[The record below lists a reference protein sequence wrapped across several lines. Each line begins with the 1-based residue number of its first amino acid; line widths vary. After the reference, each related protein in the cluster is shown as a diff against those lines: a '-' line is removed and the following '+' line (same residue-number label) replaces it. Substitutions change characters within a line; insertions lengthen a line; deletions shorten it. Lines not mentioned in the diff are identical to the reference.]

1 MRVSPKDAEPDRRRR
16 GHRRQVAHGVRSR
29 QRTPACRR
37 YPGRPTSLSSRRGA
51 TCRFRASPGQSA
63 RGRPQAEGLDA
74 QNARLGAVTQRPP
87 MAPTL
92 SAPMPLADHHDAA
105 AFDCGEPALN
115 EWLRNRAR
123 KSEGR
128 FARTYVVCDGARI
141 AGYFCIAVGSVERA
155 GAPKKLQRNAPDP
168 VPIAIIGRFA
178 VDIGYAGRGLG
189 KDLLQDAFKRIV
201 SISEIAGVSAVL
213 VHAKK
218 RRGPRV
224 LHEVCG
230 IFRISRREPSAL
242 PADRDDRRSPVN
254 TRRRWSSVTSC
265 APKAKQLRGR
275 ETASF
280 RSSASALGLLR

>member
-1 MRVSPKDAEPDRRRR
+1 
-16 GHRRQVAHGVRSR
+16 
-29 QRTPACRR
+29 
-37 YPGRPTSLSSRRGA
+37 
-51 TCRFRASPGQSA
+51 
-63 RGRPQAEGLDA
+63 
-74 QNARLGAVTQRPP
+74 

-168 VPIAIIGRFA
+168 IPIAIIGRFA

-213 VHAKK
+213 VHAKSEEA
-218 RRGPRV
+218 RV
-224 LHEVCG
+224 FYMKCAE
-230 IFRISRREPSAL
+230 FFEYPAESRAL
-242 PADRDDRRSPVN
+242 FLPI
-254 TRRRWSSVTSC
+254 
-265 APKAKQLRGR
+265 
-275 ETASF
+275 ETIVG
-280 RSSASALGLLR
+280 AL